1 MTDDYLDR
9 LQDTYVH
16 AAELAEKAGFD
27 GVDIKGCHRYL
38 MAELQ
43 ASHLREGRY
52 GGSLENRTRLMRET
66 MAKVREKCPNLLVTT
81 RLNACDM
88 MPYPYGFAMAKDGSL
103 TPDLEETRQYI
114 TWLREIGIKFINL
127 SIANPYYEPHYGR
140 PYDKPIINGAPS
152 PEHPLVGV
160 ARILDIVAQVQAM
173 FDVIAEKAGRLDI
186 LVNNAAN
193 QGLGHGGP
201 LEMKPEMLWDV
212 CKTNIVG
219 GFQVTQAACNRFFM
233 KQEPNP
239 ATNQRGVVV
248 FLGSNTSMRAIRNRT
263 AYVTSKG
270 GIDALVRSLSLD
282 LGPLGIRV
290 NEVAPGYIYT
300 ERWDVLDEKIKARR
314 RLNCPL
320 RHEATGGD
328 IAEAVAYLASDAA
341 RNVGGERLV
350 VDAGCSAQHMPEDVD
365 F

>member
-1 MTDDYLDR
+1 MGRFDGKVVLVTGGNRNTGLDLVER
-9 LQDTYVH
+9 FARDGAKVYMCGSSEASTAKG
-16 AAELAEKAGFD
+16 AAELKARGLD
-27 GVDIKGCHRYL
+27 GVIS
-38 MAELQ
+38 Q
-43 ASHLREGRY
+43 
-52 GGSLENRTRLMRET
+52 
-66 MAKVREKCPNLLVTT
+66 
-81 RLNACDM
+81 ACDISD
-88 MPYPYGFAMAKDGSL
+88 A
-103 TPDLEETRQYI
+103 
-114 TWLREIGIKFINL
+114 
-127 SIANPYYEPHYGR
+127 
-140 PYDKPIINGAPS
+140 
-152 PEHPLVGV
+152 
-160 ARILDIVAQVQAM
+160 AQVAAL
-173 FDVIAEKAGRLDI
+173 FDTIERDAGRLDI

-201 LEMKPEMLWDV
+201 LEMDAERFWDV
-212 CKTNIVG
+212 LKTNVVG
-219 GFQVTQAACNRFFM
+219 GFRVTQTACNRFFM
-233 KQEPNP
+233 KQDPNP
-239 ATNQRGVVV
+239 ATRQKGVVV

-270 GIDALVRSLSLD
+270 GIDAMVRSLALD

-328 IAEAVAYLASDAA
+328 IADAVAFLASDAA
-341 RNVGGERLV
+341 RNIGGERLV